1 MKSFDDEDFFLPTLR
16 GEVDAF
22 FRNALAPSAPV
33 VPGVQL
39 WNPQIDVTEED
50 DRFILEADLPGVR
63 REDIAIEVRGRS
75 LHVAGHRRIVRRTM
89 GRRFSHCERVSG
101 SFRRIIPLPR
111 DVDGGGITAALEDG
125 ILRLELP
132 KKGAPR

>member
-1 MKSFDDEDFFLPTLR
+1 MKGFDDEEFFLPTLR

-33 VPGVQL
+33 MPGVQL

-63 REDIAIEVRGRS
+63 REDITIEVRGRT
-75 LHVAGHRRIVRRTM
+75 LHVAGHRRIIRRTV

-101 SFRRIIPLPR
+101 SFRRAIPLPR
-111 DVDGGGITAALEDG
+111 DVDRGGITAALEEG

-132 KKGAPR
+132 KKGAQ